1 MHKLYRVIFLRSFD
15 YNRNKA
21 IEYAKKWA
29 LSRNPKY
36 FDFHGIGGDCTNFA
50 SQCIY
55 AGAGVMNHTKDYGW
69 YYISPSNRSAAWSG
83 VQYLYRFLTTNESV
97 GPVGRNS
104 ELSELKLGDV
114 IFLSNGQRLYHTLVV
129 SGFDS
134 DGEILICAHTV
145 DSYMRRL
152 DSYMYYSTFPV
163 HIEQV
168 NIW

>member
-1 MHKLYRVIFLRSFD
+1 MRSLD

-29 LSRNPKY
+29 LTRNPQY

-55 AGAGVMNHTKDYGW
+55 SGAGVMNYTKDYGW
-69 YYISPSNRSAAWSG
+69 YYISPNNRSAAWSG

-97 GPVGRNS
+97 GPIGRNA
-104 ELSELKLGDV
+104 ELSKIQLGDV
-114 IFLSNGQRLYHTLVV
+114 LFLSNGQRLYHTLVV
-129 SGFDS
+129 SGFDT

-152 DSYMYYSTFPV
+152 DSYMYYSAFPV
-163 HIEQV
+163 HIEKV
-168 NIW
+168 NTW

>member
-1 MHKLYRVIFLRSFD
+1 MRSFD

>member
-1 MHKLYRVIFLRSFD
+1 MRSFD

-55 AGAGVMNHTKDYGW
+55 AGAGVMNYTKDYGW

-97 GPVGRNS
+97 GPVGRNA

-163 HIEQV
+163 HIEKV